1 MEIGMLTTYKAWE
14 LKRPII
20 PLRSTLYQLEPVGIG
35 TPLVESLTGYIARL
49 AQSHCLLPGVLI
61 SRKIPSF
68 VQKVFLA
75 KSAEM
80 GLRAL
85 FNRARALNGIGS
97 MARDLVQAFEML
109 TLRNDLQFLTLLA
122 WAEIL
127 PPQGLFR
134 THKAWCSACYNEWL
148 LSGQVVYEP
157 LVWTINAVTLC
168 PFHYQPLHL
177 CCPHCD
183 QQLPFLAWRSRPGYC
198 SNCQGWLGITP
209 QVSLSNSDPLSQNE
223 LRWQAWVVESIGKLV
238 AATPRLSSPPQREN
252 IAKSL
257 SLVIDTVTEGNVA
270 AFARLLG
277 MPKNTVWMWH
287 TGKALPQLDAL
298 LKICYMFQISVL
310 DLLTQQNITPKP
322 YKVNTQKP
330 PTQHR
335 PTRASSKSFNS
346 NNVQEILLAMLV
358 SNEEPPPT
366 MKEVAQRLK
375 NDKRT
380 ISKHFPELCRAI
392 SAKHLSYIKAA
403 RLKRIEQYCQ
413 EVRQAALQ
421 LHKQGEYPTEARVS
435 QLLIKPGCLRYKEV
449 RAALHEAQR
458 QFDL

>member
-1 MEIGMLTTYKAWE
+1 MNIGILNTYE
-14 LKRPII
+14 SLDLKRPII
-20 PLRSTLYQLEPVGIG
+20 PPRSTLYQLEPIGIG

-49 AQSHCLLPGVLI
+49 SQSHSLLPGVLI

-68 VQKVFLA
+68 IQKVFLA

-97 MARDLVQAFEML
+97 MARDFVQAFELL
-109 TLRNDLQFLTLLA
+109 TLRNDLHFLTLLT

-127 PPQGLFR
+127 PIQGLFR
-134 THKAWCSACYNEWL
+134 THRAWCSACYNEWY
-148 LSGQVVYEP
+148 LSEQVVYEP

-168 PFHYQPLHL
+168 PQHYQPLHL
-177 CCPHCD
+177 CCHHCD
-183 QQLPFLAWRSRPGYC
+183 QQLPLLAWRSRPGYC
-198 SNCQGWLGITP
+198 SNCEGWLGITP
-209 QVSLSNSDPLSQNE
+209 PVSICNSDPLSQNE
-223 LRWQAWVVESIGKLV
+223 LTWQAWVVESIGELV

-257 SLVIDTVTEGNVA
+257 SLAIDTVTEGNVA

-287 TGKALPQLDAL
+287 TGKALPQLDVL
-298 LKICYMFQISVL
+298 IKICYTFQISLL
-310 DLLTQQNITPKP
+310 DLLTQQNITAKP
-322 YKVNTQKP
+322 YKVTTQKP
-330 PTQHR
+330 PDQHR
-335 PTRASSKSFNS
+335 QTRASSKSFDS
-346 NNVQEILLAMLV
+346 NKVQEALLAVLV

-375 NDKRT
+375 HDRRT
-380 ISKHFPELCRAI
+380 ISKHFPEVCRAI
-392 SAKHLSYIKAA
+392 SAKHLTYTKAA
-403 RLKRIEQYCQ
+403 RLKRIEQYCR

-435 QLLIKPGCLRYKEV
+435 HLLTKPGCLRYKEV
-449 RAALHEAQR
+449 RSALDEARHQ
-458 QFDL
+458 LNL